1 MMSKLP
7 TLTRMLDDS
16 PRRRSSRLTA
26 MLAVLVLWLPMAQAQ
41 VSVTDSGTASYGYP
55 VTVPPGI
62 GGMSPNIGLSYSGTG
77 SNGPVGYGWGIQG
90 MSTIMR
96 CPQTRGIDGF
106 ARGVSF
112 TVNDKLCLDGQRL
125 IQTDAAGNP
134 VNAGNTSPSA
144 SNPFQVNDSLGGSGT
159 SAVLEFRTEKDSFA
173 RIRAYGSAGGN
184 PANGPAY
191 FKVWTKSGQIY
202 EYGASPSADANT
214 NALVAAQGSSV
225 AMVWAVARISDTLG
239 NYIDFKYIQR
249 DTAWGSGPSTGPQLG
264 REWNLAEIQYT
275 GNGSQPP
282 ANKIVF
288 DYADRA
294 DNPGGPQDR
303 AEAYLAGSKNVSI
316 ARLRAIRTYV
326 NWPGP
331 ALGVTAQGTAY
342 PAVPVSPT
350 AVGNV
355 LTPPAGVVKVKT
367 IKLAYTQGP
376 TTGRSLVSGIT
387 ECGGANE
394 DKCSPAP
401 SFHYSPGGGQSYQA
415 NPSFAASPLSTANM
429 MDATNGNYGVVLGD
443 FNGDGKTDILR
454 WGNTASDNRLWIS
467 NGDGTFAPVPAFNL
481 TTTRLFSNDGCYSS
495 VVADFNGDGVA
506 DILRTV
512 QATNGGGGA
521 CSTGSDVNLL
531 FIGNA
536 DGSFQTGKPLTGI
549 SLASAKEKY
558 TSVMVECDGL
568 ARSTPYP
575 LRDGDRLAFAE
586 QAIDGAWLA
595 LTTTMCPR
603 TTKTAGTSF
612 LLLDVNGDGVLD
624 IITTTNPGYTK
635 QDPSDLP
642 TSDQLCSSIVCT
654 HVYLGS
660 TAGTFTELTTTNLTH
675 HSVYNGPP
683 TTGKY
688 AALVRPNT
696 LDIDGDGLTD
706 LSVNSG
712 TWRSNGDGTF
722 MLVAGNAGDPAC
734 ANRLDFNG
742 DGRLDCVNPAIVAGM
757 SASLVV
763 TTGAAPALV
772 TTFNLTAAGQE
783 LYGWNDTT
791 QRQSIGMLI
800 GDFTRD
806 GRSGI
811 LRWEDDPANNTL
823 YLSNGDGTFRT
834 VVPSGLTGT
843 SQLLSHSNGMTT
855 FLAGDFT
862 GRGTLEILRM
872 KDPPTAGSE
881 ATTNE
886 IYEKVDKGPTDQLVS
901 VTSPTGLTTTLSW
914 VPLSNPYYAGASGT
928 LGGFARYATD
938 RGGSGAAATYPQ
950 MDITI
955 PLYVVATSVSD
966 TGVGNNQV
974 ATEYAYSGLK
984 ADVNRGMLGFRQN
997 ARQFPAPN
1005 GTSLTQTTQHLQA
1018 SPYIGSASSTWTR
1031 IGSLPSAWTAS
1042 GAISTASYT
1051 YCDKTAANGAESQAS
1066 PAVPC
1071 TTSAKVQKPY
1081 LYSSVE
1087 SGTDPAGYALP
1098 TVTTVNTFDP
1108 TGNPTNIAITST
1120 GSALG
1125 LSQTFSKTT
1134 ANVYQA
1140 DNTAGDNWV
1149 VGRLQQAT
1157 QRNVV
1162 PNSLGSIATVAGSAP
1177 NASAT
1182 QGTAF
1187 ATLGALSYG
1196 SVTVGAASTLTSTLT
1211 NIGGVAL
1218 TMTAP
1223 SASSV
1228 SGAGFTFASTTCG
1241 SNLPANGSC
1250 TITLTFTPTTAAAYS
1265 GTLAVSTGAVALSAA
1280 LTGTGIT
1287 PSVVFQPA
1295 LTNWGTI
1302 GVASDSGDWPT
1313 IKNNSSVAVLITA
1326 HTTVSGPAGMWSWQ
1340 GQSGYCQPGSTVL
1353 QPGGS
1358 CQTFFGTGSLTTPG
1372 AYSATDQ
1379 ISYQAVGVTGTTFN
1393 VQQGYSF
1400 AMAQT
1405 TANSSGLNFGNV
1417 TVNTTSASQS
1427 FVLTNNAGN
1436 SPVNISVTMVGNQ
1449 PGNFPMSNNCGSNLA
1464 AGASCTVTVSFN
1476 PTWAANGFSASVQV
1490 ATTYPRIRGGTPE
1503 GYYYA
1508 APVFNIPVSGNGVI
1522 PYTVP
1527 TISPNPKNLDSVAA
1541 TLPPGSA
1548 TGAVTLSNPSGN
1560 PSLVISGI
1568 SVGASTDPSTTF
1580 TIAAGGTCTV
1590 NGTVAPGASCTI
1602 NVTGSGRDQC
1612 ARNSATLTVT
1622 YSGGWAPST
1631 STVTRYYLN
1640 RQAEC

>member
-1 MMSKLP
+1 M
-7 TLTRMLDDS
+7 
-16 PRRRSSRLTA
+16 RLLST
-26 MLAVLVLWLPMAQAQ
+26 LAVLALLLPSSQAQ
-41 VSVTDSGTASYGYP
+41 VSVTDGGTASYAYP
-55 VTVPPGI
+55 IGVPPGV
-62 GGMSPNIGLSYSGTG
+62 GGMSPNIGLSYSGAG

-90 MSTIMR
+90 ISAITR

-112 TVNDKLCLDGQRL
+112 TSSDKLCLDGQRL

-134 VNAGNTSPSA
+134 VNASNTTPSA
-144 SNPFQVNDSLGGSGT
+144 SNPFQVNDSLGVAGAT
-159 SAVLEFRTEKDSFA
+159 TLVTEFRTEKDSFA

-214 NALVAAQGSSV
+214 NALIAAQGSSV

-239 NYIDFKYIQR
+239 NYVDFKYIQR

-275 GNGSQPP
+275 GNGAQAP

-294 DNPGGPQDR
+294 DNPGGLQDR
-303 AEAYLAGSKNVSI
+303 AEAYQAGSKNISI
-316 ARLRAIRTYV
+316 SRLRAIRTYV

-342 PAVPVSPT
+342 PSVPVSPT
-350 AVGNV
+350 AAGNV
-355 LTPPAGVVKVKT
+355 LTPPSGVVKVKT

-376 TTGRSLVSGIT
+376 TTGRSLISGIT

-394 DKCSPAP
+394 DKCGPAS
-401 SFHYSPGGGQSYQA
+401 SFQYSPGGGQSYQA
-415 NPSFAASPLSTANM
+415 NPNFAASPLSTATM

-512 QATNGGGGA
+512 QATNGAGGA

-536 DGSFQTGKPLTGI
+536 DGSFQTGVALTGI
-549 SLASAKEKY
+549 SLASSQEKI
-558 TSVMVECDGL
+558 TTAMVNCDLLGSAPLYDGGRL
-568 ARSTPYP
+568 ARSDWAPIP
-575 LRDGDRLAFAE
+575 LRDGDRLAMAD
-586 QAIDGAWLA
+586 QAADIRLA
-595 LTTTMCPR
+595 ATINQCPIR
-603 TTKTAGTSF
+603 SKSTGRSY
-612 LLLDVNGDGVLD
+612 LLVDVNGDGFLD
-624 IITTTNPGYTK
+624 IITSINPSYSGASTGN
-635 QDPSDLP
+635 PAP
-642 TSDQLCSSIVCT
+642 TPDQACASIVCT

-660 TAGTFTELTTTNLTH
+660 TSGAFTELTSTNLAH
-675 HSVYNGPP
+675 HTVYKDPAP
-683 TTGKY
+683 TAGIY

-696 LDIDGDGLTD
+696 VDIDGDGLMD
-706 LSVNSG
+706 LSVKYGAWHS
-712 TWRSNGDGTF
+712 TGDGNFT
-722 MLVAGNAGDPAC
+722 VASSGAVAC
-734 ANRLDFNG
+734 ANPVDFNG
-742 DGRLDCVNPAIVAGM
+742 DGRLDCVNPATLGGTTTT
-757 SASLVV
+757 LQV
-763 TTGAAPALV
+763 TTGAASV
-772 TTFNLTAAGQE
+772 TAGNFNLTGAGQE

-834 VVPSGLTGT
+834 VVPSGLTGS
-843 SQLLSHSNGMTT
+843 SQLLSHSNGMTS

-881 ATTNE
+881 ATLNE
-886 IYEKVDKGPTDQLVS
+886 IYEKLDKSPADQLVS

-914 VPLSNPYYAGASGT
+914 VPLSNPYYAGASGN

-938 RGGSGAAATYPQ
+938 RGVSGATATYPWI
-950 MDITI
+950 DVTI

-966 TGVGNNQV
+966 TGVGAYQV

-997 ARQFPAPN
+997 ARQFLAPN
-1005 GTSLTQTTQHLQA
+1005 GSILTQTTQHLQA
-1018 SPYIGSASSTWTR
+1018 SPYIGSVSNTWTR
-1031 IGSLPSAWTAS
+1031 SGFLPSAWTSA
-1042 GAISTASYT
+1042 GAISTAAYT
-1051 YCDKTAANGAESQAS
+1051 YCDRTAANGAESQAS
-1066 PAVPC
+1066 STAPC
-1071 TTSAKVQKPY
+1071 PTSAKVQKPY

-1098 TVTTVNTFDP
+1098 TVTTVNTFDLM
-1108 TGNPTNIAITST
+1108 GNPTNIAITST
-1120 GSALG
+1120 GNALG

-1134 ANVYQA
+1134 ANIYQA

-1149 VGRLQQAT
+1149 IGRLQQAT
-1157 QRNVV
+1157 QRNIV
-1162 PNSLGSIATVAGSAP
+1162 PNSLGSIATVAGSAA

-1187 ATLGALSYG
+1187 ATLSALSYG
-1196 SVTVGAASTLTSTLT
+1196 SVTVGVAPTLTSTLT

-1218 TMTAP
+1218 TMTVP

-1250 TITLTFTPTTAAAYS
+1250 TITVTFTPTAASGYS
-1265 GTLAVSTGAVALSAA
+1265 GTLAISTGAVALSSA
-1280 LTGTGIT
+1280 LTGTGVA
-1287 PSVVFQPA
+1287 PAVAFQPVSN
-1295 LTNWGTI
+1295 NWGTI

-1313 IKNNSSVAVLITA
+1313 IRNNSSVPILITA
-1326 HTTVSGPAGMWSWQ
+1326 HTTVGGPTGMWSWQ
-1340 GQSGYCQPGSTVL
+1340 GQSGYCIPGSTVL
-1353 QPGGS
+1353 QPGGT
-1358 CQTFFGTGSLTTPG
+1358 CQTFFGTGSLATPG

-1379 ISYQAVGVTGTTFN
+1379 MSYQAVGVGTTFN

-1405 TANSSGLNFGNV
+1405 TANSSGLSFGNV

-1436 SPVNISVTMVGNQ
+1436 SPVNISVTMVGSQ

-1476 PTWAANGFSASVQV
+1476 PTSAMNGYSASVQV
-1490 ATTYPRIRGGTPE
+1490 ATTYPRMRGGTPE

-1508 APVFNIPVSGNGVI
+1508 APVFNVPVSGNGVI

-1527 TISPNPKNLDSVAA
+1527 TISPNPKKLDSVAA
-1541 TLPPGSA
+1541 KLPAGSA

-1560 PSLVISGI
+1560 PSLVISAI
-1568 SVGASTDPSTTF
+1568 SLSASTDPSTTF
-1580 TIAAGGTCTV
+1580 TIATGGTCTV
-1590 NGTVAPGASCTI
+1590 NGTLAPGTSCTI
-1602 NVTGSGRDQC
+1602 NVTGTGRDQC
-1612 ARNSATLTVT
+1612 ATDGATLTVT
-1622 YSGGWAPST
+1622 YGGGWAPST
-1631 STVTRYYLN
+1631 SSVTRYYLN
-1640 RQAEC
+1640 MQAGC